1 MWAVGIVLY
10 MLLTGEYPF
19 EMPKQAAATSDFKKQ
34 QLDIIIN
41 GAEVMHELLDD
52 NSHIS
57 DLAKQLITSLVV

>member
-1 MWAVGIVLY
+1 MWAAGIVLY

-19 EMPKQAAATSDFKKQ
+19 EMSKQAAATSDFKKQ